1 MPTSARSYAKINIG
15 LVIGAARPD
24 GFHELRTVYQT
35 IGLHDT
41 VRVEVRS
48 GTGIELRSKD
58 SRVPLDE
65 SNTCYR
71 IAERVLRQ
79 LKRRAGKIIIT
90 IEKKLPVQGGLG
102 AASSNAVATLLALE
116 RELKESIAPD
126 EKLRIAAEVGSDLP
140 LFTIGGT
147 VLGVGRGE
155 EVFPLPDLPSLA
167 CVVATR
173 PVAVSTP
180 TAFKAWDDYI
190 GCQAD
195 DTDDHRRKPTEP
207 SNSKLTQAQ
216 CSDRISLFSRSVY
229 QWLSMYLSQPQNGAG
244 GPKTG
249 VPRGKDRGDRAE
261 ALLLDLVRAGIENDF
276 ERVVFPEYPE
286 LREVKRALERHGA
299 GFASLSGSGSTV
311 YGLFASREQAVDAAA
326 ALQQDGTPAEVT
338 TTLTRVEYWD
348 GVVSL

>member
-15 LVIGAARPD
+15 LVIGGARPD

-35 IGLHDT
+35 IGLYDT

-71 IAERVLRQ
+71 VAERFLRQ

-90 IEKKLPVQGGLG
+90 IEKKLPVQGGMG

-116 RELKESIAPD
+116 RELKESIPPE

-155 EVFPLPDLPSLA
+155 EVFPLPDLPALA
-167 CVVATR
+167 CVVATS

-180 TAFKAWDDYI
+180 AAFKAWDDYI
-190 GCQAD
+190 GCEAED
-195 DTDDHRRKPTEP
+195 GPEHRRKPAEP
-207 SNSKLTQAQ
+207 ASNKLTQAQ
-216 CSDRISLFSRSVY
+216 CSDRITMFSRSVY
-229 QWLSMYLSQPQNGAG
+229 QWLSVHLSQPQNGAG

-249 VPRGKDRGDRAE
+249 VPRGQDRGDRAE

-276 ERVVFPEYPE
+276 ERVVFPKYPE

-311 YGLFASREQAVDAAA
+311 YGLFASREQTVNAAE
-326 ALQQDGTPAEVT
+326 ALQRDGTPAEVT
-338 TTLTRVEYWD
+338 TTLTRPEYWD
-348 GVVSL
+348 GILAS